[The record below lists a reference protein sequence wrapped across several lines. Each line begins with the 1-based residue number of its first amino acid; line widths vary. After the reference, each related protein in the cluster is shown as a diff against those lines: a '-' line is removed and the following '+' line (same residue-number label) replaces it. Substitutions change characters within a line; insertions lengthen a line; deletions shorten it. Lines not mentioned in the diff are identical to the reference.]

1 MRPISRTKLQA
12 VAVQAELQM
21 TPDQIAGCNA
31 WHAGTTIVAAVVAWT
46 YCGTGSVHA
55 QLGWSIV
62 FLQLIQSSQL
72 LLYSD
77 QIAQFGI
84 PMWFAVLLNSSVVAV
99 SQQTLP
105 LLVRAASFN
114 D

>member
-1 MRPISRTKLQA
+1 MTCRVSLA
-12 VAVQAELQM
+12 VTVQEALHM

-31 WHAGTTIVAAVVAWT
+31 WHAGTTILAAVVAWT

-62 FLQLIQSSQL
+62 LLQLIQSAQL

-77 QIAQFGI
+77 SMEQFGI
-84 PMWFAVLLNSSVVAV
+84 PMWFAVLLNTSVVAV

-105 LLVRAASFN
+105 LLVSCKL
-114 D
+114 